1 MRDFNWTEEL
11 YCVVKDDGTFAGVPC
26 RSIEEAID
34 LATQHDKS
42 AIFEMNFDGTIEAI
56 NSKKKSDRYHD
67 RILDIAQ
74 ICLDHEVPYT
84 TNKLW
89 EGWQIRFPWCVGDV
103 ACHDAT
109 YGHDDGLVESYAFP
123 WDDEDVSVLTPEEAG
138 ALIVKYYNE
147 TVGK

>member
-1 MRDFNWTEEL
+1 MRDFNWTDEL
-11 YCVVKDDGTFAGVPC
+11 YCVVKENGTFAGVPC
-26 RSIEEAID
+26 RTIEEAID

-42 AIFEMNFDGTIEAI
+42 AIFEMKFNGTLKAI
-56 NSKKKSDRYHD
+56 KTDEYMS
-67 RILDIAQ
+67 RINTIAQ
-74 ICLDHEVPYT
+74 ICAELEVPYT

-103 ACHDAT
+103 ACHNGT
-109 YGHDDGLVESYAFP
+109 YGHNDGMVESYQFP